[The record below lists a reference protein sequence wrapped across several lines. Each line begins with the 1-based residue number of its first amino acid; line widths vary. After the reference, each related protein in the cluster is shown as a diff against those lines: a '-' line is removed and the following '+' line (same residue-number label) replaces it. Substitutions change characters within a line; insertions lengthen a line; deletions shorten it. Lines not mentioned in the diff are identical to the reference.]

1 MPTEPS
7 AEPDTEPK
15 SGPNPASP
23 DPRGLDRAWL
33 ETVVVAVDGP
43 AGSGKSTTARGVAD
57 ALGLRYLDTGAM
69 YRAVTW
75 AVLDA
80 GVDPADAD
88 AVAAVAHR
96 VVLESG
102 TDPAAPTITV
112 DGTDV
117 SGPIRGP
124 EVTAA
129 VSAVSAVPAVRAAML
144 RRQRE
149 LVGAGGIVVEGRDIG
164 SVVCPDATV
173 KVFLTADVSARAQRR
188 TAELGGAE
196 SAHDA
201 TRVDLDRRDRLDST
215 RAASPLSRASDA
227 VDVDTT
233 ALTLAEVVDRVLAL
247 VAAAGANR

>member
-1 MPTEPS
+1 MPTD
-7 AEPDTEPK
+7 PDTGL
-15 SGPNPASP
+15 STGPPTGPSTGPA
-23 DPRGLDRAWL
+23 DPQGLDRAWL
-33 ETVVVAVDGP
+33 QTVVVAVDGP
-43 AGSGKSTTARGVAD
+43 AGSGKSTTARGVAGS
-57 ALGLRYLDTGAM
+57 LGLRYLDTGAM

-80 GVDPADAD
+80 GVDPTNAE

-96 VVLESG
+96 AVLESG

-117 SGPIRGP
+117 SAPIRGP

-129 VSAVSAVPAVRAAML
+129 VSAVSAVPEVRAAML
-144 RRQRE
+144 QRQRE
-149 LVGAGGIVVEGRDIG
+149 LIGAGGIVVEGRDIG

-173 KVFLTADVSARAQRR
+173 KVFLTADVAARAQRR
-188 TAELGGAE
+188 TAELGGTD
-196 SAHDA
+196 SANNA

-233 ALTLAEVVDRVLAL
+233 ALTLGEVIDRVLAL
-247 VAAAGANR
+247 VVAAVPAR